1 MFASVKEFSKKKKKK
16 KHSLGNQR
24 LWRQTDTAAAWCVA
38 VCVIYCKQLYRQ
50 WHGFSEMVDLI
61 KSKQNKVNSF
71 FSYGSNIPENSMYIK
86 TVQKYFVFIHKEKLS
101 FGVCVLSRFSHVWLF
116 VTLWTIARQ
125 APLSMGFSR
134 QEYWSWSPFPSPGN
148 LPNPWIKPVSPGS
161 PAWAGEIFIT
171 DSTVQPLKSL
181 YSFADFWKIVRII
194 HMGPFDCVDQN
205 KLWEILKGME
215 ISDHL
220 TCLLRNLHEG

>member
-1 MFASVKEFSKKKKKK
+1 MLSCFS
-16 KHSLGNQR
+16 
-24 LWRQTDTAAAWCVA
+24 CV
-38 VCVIYCKQLYRQ
+38 Q
-50 WHGFSEMVDLI
+50 
-61 KSKQNKVNSF
+61 
-71 FSYGSNIPENSMYIK
+71 
-86 TVQKYFVFIHKEKLS
+86 
-101 FGVCVLSRFSHVWLF
+101 LF

-134 QEYWSWSPFPSPGN
+134 QEYWSRSPFPSPGN

-161 PAWAGEIFIT
+161 PTWAGEIFIT

-220 TCLLRNLHEG
+220 TCLLRNLHEGWETTVRTGHGTIDTFQIRKGVHQGFILSPCLFRLYAEYIMQNAGLFEAQESRLESRLLGEISITLDMQMAPPLWQRAKKN